1 MKVCFKCNF
10 KKPLSDFYKHKQM
23 ADGYLG
29 KCKTCTKSDSSK
41 REIELRKNEN
51 WIELEKIRQREKYHR
66 LEYKEIHKPTYDMKK
81 AAIKKYN
88 EKYPEKKLARARSSH
103 LKALVKG
110 NNLHHWS
117 YNKDHL
123 KDVIELSVKDHNL
136 IHRHMIYDQE
146 RKMYR
151 QSDNNL
157 LIDTKVKAL
166 DFYISIGVEIIT

>member
-51 WIELEKIRQREKYHR
+51 WIELEKIRHREKYHR

-81 AAIKKYN
+81 EAMKKYN

-117 YNKDHL
+117 YNDAHF
-123 KDVIELSVKDHNL
+123 KDVIELTVKNHAKV
-136 IHRHMIYDQE
+136 HRYTTYDQE
-146 RKMYR
+146 QKMYR
-151 QSDNNL
+151 ISNTGVL
-157 LIDTKVKAL
+157 LDTRKSTLEFIDFL
-166 DFYISIGVEIIT
+166 SNIT